1 MKFDP
6 HNLSRRDKRIL
17 KALLYF
23 YPRRK
28 SAAAIYSYI
37 SKYSQKNA
45 VKNAKSL
52 GHILMRFPVDSE
64 LTVMS
69 TATSARITNSRYIR
83 LYALK
88 DSFVK
93 KYYKEK
99 NKNLDLGV
107 PKKKRASKKGKPK
120 NARKSKSKKR
130 KT

>member
-6 HNLSRRDKRIL
+6 YKLSLRDKRIL

-28 SAAAIYSYI
+28 SAAAIYNYI
-37 SKYSQKNA
+37 SKYSQKSA
-45 VKNAKSL
+45 VKNAKAL

-64 LTVMS
+64 LTVVSCM
-69 TATSARITNSRYIR
+69 TSARIINSRYIR

-99 NKNLDLGV
+99 NKNIDLRV
-107 PKKKRASKKGKPK
+107 PKKKCASNRGKSK

-130 KT
+130 KA